1 MDDAPSH
8 TKNKVVNRRKEPS
21 LQTALLPEALE
32 ATADIRGTGSKSPP
46 RRAKQ
51 EGTSIPQ
58 RGKEY
63 GVALGT
69 TLLAFLLRWSL
80 DSYLNDRLAHAAFL
94 VAIAVTTWYGG
105 IGPSLLAVLLGGL
118 IANWVFLHPRYTFSF
133 TDLEDQ
139 AGIAVY
145 LTVSFALVGFAQT
158 WRWAWKKTEEMTQEL
173 RMEMDR
179 HRQTEEEP
187 AHMGSTGSTSAS
199 QRQRRL

>member
-1 MDDAPSH
+1 MDDAPPH
-8 TKNKVVNRRKEPS
+8 TKNKVGSRRMEPS
-21 LQTALLPEALE
+21 LQAALLPEAR
-32 ATADIRGTGSKSPP
+32 ADIMDTGSKSTPH
-46 RRAKQ
+46 RTKK
-51 EGTSIPQ
+51 GGGSIPQ

-63 GVALGT
+63 GIALGA
-69 TLLAFLLRWSL
+69 TLLAFLLRLSL

-173 RMEMDR
+173 QLEMDR
-179 HRQTEEEP
+179 HRQTGEEP
-187 AHMGSTGSTSAS
+187 AHMGSTKSTPAS
-199 QRQRRL
+199 QHQHRL

>member
-1 MDDAPSH
+1 MDDAPPH
-8 TKNKVVNRRKEPS
+8 TKNKVGNRRTEPS
-21 LQTALLPEALE
+21 LQAALLPK
-32 ATADIRGTGSKSPP
+32 ATADIMGLGSKSTP
-46 RRAKQ
+46 RRTKKRGAFI
-51 EGTSIPQ
+51 SQ

-63 GVALGT
+63 GIAIGT
-69 TLLAFLLRWSL
+69 TLLAFLLRLSL

-94 VAIAVTTWYGG
+94 VAIAITTWYGG
-105 IGPSLLAVLLGGL
+105 IGSSLLAVLLGGL

-173 RMEMDR
+173 QLEMDR
-179 HRQTEEEP
+179 HRQTGEEP
-187 AHMGSTGSTSAS
+187 AHMGSTKSTPAS
-199 QRQRRL
+199 QHQHRL

>member
-1 MDDAPSH
+1 MDDVPSH
-8 TKNKVVNRRKEPS
+8 TKNKVGNKRKEPP
-21 LQTALLPEALE
+21 LQTALLPEA
-32 ATADIRGTGSKSPP
+32 TTDIMDTGSKSPP
-46 RRAKQ
+46 SRVEKR
-51 EGTSIPQ
+51 GGSIPQ

-63 GVALGT
+63 GVAIGA
-69 TLLAFLLRWSL
+69 TLLAFLLRLSL
-80 DSYLNDRLAHAAFL
+80 DSYLNDRFAHAAFL

-187 AHMGSTGSTSAS
+187 AHIRSAGSTSAS
-199 QRQRRL
+199 QRQHRL

>member
-1 MDDAPSH
+1 MDDVPSH
-8 TKNKVVNRRKEPS
+8 TKNKVGNRRTEPS
-21 LQTALLPEALE
+21 LQAALLPK
-32 ATADIRGTGSKSPP
+32 ATADIMGLGSKSTP
-46 RRAKQ
+46 RRTKKRGAFI
-51 EGTSIPQ
+51 SQ

-63 GVALGT
+63 GIAIGT
-69 TLLAFLLRWSL
+69 TLLAFLLRLSL

-94 VAIAVTTWYGG
+94 VAIAITTWYGG
-105 IGPSLLAVLLGGL
+105 IGSSLLAVLLGGL

-173 RMEMDR
+173 QLEMDR
-179 HRQTEEEP
+179 HRQTGEEP
-187 AHMGSTGSTSAS
+187 AHMGSTKSTPAS
-199 QRQRRL
+199 QHQHRL

>member
-1 MDDAPSH
+1 MDASPSH
-8 TKNKVVNRRKEPS
+8 PENKVENGRIKPS
-21 LQTALLPEALE
+21 PQTALRPE
-32 ATADIRGTGSKSPP
+32 ATADIIGIDSKHPP
-46 RRAKQ
+46 RPAKR
-51 EGTSIPQ
+51 GIPPIPQ

-63 GVALGT
+63 GVAIAA
-69 TLLAFLLRWSL
+69 TLLAFLLRLSL
-80 DSYLNDRLAHAAFL
+80 DAYLGDRLAYAAFL

-105 IGPSLLAVLLGGL
+105 IGPSLVAVVLGGL
-118 IANWVFLHPRYTFSF
+118 IANCVFLHPRYTLSF

-158 WRWAWKKTEEMTQEL
+158 WRWAWRKTEEMTQEL

-179 HRQTEEEP
+179 HRQTEGEP
-187 AHMGSTGSTSAS
+187 AHVESTESAPAS

>member
-1 MDDAPSH
+1 MDDVPSH
-8 TKNKVVNRRKEPS
+8 TKNKIGNRRMEPC
-21 LQTALLPEALE
+21 LQATLLPEAM
-32 ATADIRGTGSKSPP
+32 ADIMGTGSKSTP
-46 RRAKQ
+46 RRTKKGGA
-51 EGTSIPQ
+51 SISQ

-63 GVALGT
+63 GIAIGA
-69 TLLAFLLRWSL
+69 TLLAFLLRLSL
-80 DSYLNDRLAHAAFL
+80 DSYLNDRLAYAAFL

-158 WRWAWKKTEEMTQEL
+158 WRWAWKRTEEMTQEL
-173 RMEMDR
+173 RMEIDR
-179 HRQTEEEP
+179 HRETEEST
-187 AHMGSTGSTSAS
+187 HIGSTESTSVS
-199 QRQRRL
+199 QHQRRL

>member
-1 MDDAPSH
+1 MGDVPSH
-8 TKNKVVNRRKEPS
+8 VKHKVGNKRKEPS
-21 LQTALLPEALE
+21 LQTALLPEA
-32 ATADIRGTGSKSPP
+32 TADIMDTGSETPSSQAEAEKGRGCIP
-46 RRAKQ
+46 R
-51 EGTSIPQ
+51 

-63 GVALGT
+63 GVAIGA
-69 TLLAFLLRWSL
+69 TLLAFLLRLSL

-118 IANWVFLHPRYTFSF
+118 IANWVFLRPHYTFSF

-187 AHMGSTGSTSAS
+187 AHMESTGSISAS
-199 QRQRRL
+199 QRQHRL